1 MGIQIKTSGGTGS
14 TKGGANSNDICSDT
28 SSSPGTKT
36 PNLVARLMGLELLP
50 ENYESPTFHATAPN
64 QLISKSHSHSLR
76 PRQHPLQS
84 KSRHFMDSDTSTTG
98 TRSLPETPRI
108 SSARR
113 SDVEYHHRLSL
124 QINKEN
130 VSVSSEDLD
139 LSRLSSLRKKEVKIE
154 DESRSPGHYAR
165 QIVKQVKES
174 VSRRAG
180 FDITNTVRN
189 RDQYY
194 YRRDD
199 ELVNQLKKSKKAS
212 KSFAKSVDDASPGKH
227 STPSCSPRLRFKESK
242 SNYKA
247 SSITALSS
255 STSKEQTFHQA
266 STSVSTFSSAS
277 AVAAHS
283 QTFKVSSKPKT
294 QPLQEQQVV
303 DQKLKKSQL
312 ASNQKHSKKIK
323 SASEGFGTPPR
334 LKKQEESFVRPSTA
348 TSRANIPDKN
358 CKKTPLSNNL
368 LNLNNVPTLLIPF
381 KKSPSPPAT
390 KIPHKQIQVRT
401 PLLFFH
407 FFNLGLLLFI
417 RI

>member
-50 ENYESPTFHATAPN
+50 ENSQSPTFHATSPN
-64 QLISKSHSHSLR
+64 PLSKSHSHSLR
-76 PRQHPLQS
+76 PRQQPLQS
-84 KSRHFMDSDTSTTG
+84 KSRHFMDSYTSTTG

-130 VSVSSEDLD
+130 VSVSGDLD
-139 LSRLSSLRKKEVKIE
+139 LSQLSSLRRKELKIE
-154 DESRSPGHYAR
+154 DENRSPGHYAR

-189 RDQYY
+189 REQY

-212 KSFAKSVDDASPGKH
+212 KGFAKIVDDVSPGKH
-227 STPSCSPRLRFKESK
+227 STPSCSPRLRFMESK
-242 SNYKA
+242 SSYKA
-247 SSITALSS
+247 SPTTALLS

-266 STSVSTFSSAS
+266 SKSVSTFSSVS

-283 QTFKVSSKPKT
+283 QTVKVSSKPKT
-294 QPLQEQQVV
+294 QPLQELQVV
-303 DQKLKKSQL
+303 DQKQQKSHL
-312 ASNQKHSKKIK
+312 ASNQKDSKKIK
-323 SASEGFGTPPR
+323 SAREGFGTPPR

-348 TSRANIPDKN
+348 MSRANIPDKN

-368 LNLNNVPTLLIPF
+368 LNLNNVPTLLIPV
-381 KKSPSPPAT
+381 KKSPSSPAT
-390 KIPHKQIQVRT
+390 KIPHKQLQVRT
-401 PLLFFH
+401 PLLFFI
-407 FFNLGLLLFI
+407 F
-417 RI
+417 